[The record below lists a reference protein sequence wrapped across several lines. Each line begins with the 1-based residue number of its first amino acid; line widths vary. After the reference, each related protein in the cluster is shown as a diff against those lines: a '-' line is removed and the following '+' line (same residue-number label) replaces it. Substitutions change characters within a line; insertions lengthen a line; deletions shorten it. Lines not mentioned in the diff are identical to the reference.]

1 MKKIGMVGIG
11 LMGHG
16 IASNLLKHGYP
27 LTVLE
32 HAGNQPLDALLKAGA
47 RTAPS
52 CAALAAEA
60 DVVILVV
67 TGTPQVEAVLL
78 GEQDKERGNQTASDI
93 GIGNSCA
100 GADGILRSLRP
111 GSVVIDCSTTV
122 PESTER
128 MARAVQA
135 VGCDFLDAPMTR
147 TAKEAAE
154 GRLNLLVGGSA
165 ELLAR
170 CLPILQSF
178 AENITHA
185 GPVGAGHRMKL
196 LHNYVSLGFATLLAE
211 AAACAKN
218 AGIDPQVF
226 VDVLAQGGGGGAAL
240 ERLRPFIT
248 SGDASTLKF
257 SINNAQ
263 KDLRYYNTMAQDAQA
278 AHTVAAAVLKTLET
292 ASLAGH
298 GHDWVPTL
306 VNVIANKK

>member
-1 MKKIGMVGIG
+1 MKKIGMVGVG

-27 LTVLE
+27 LTLLE
-32 HAGNQPLDALLKAGA
+32 HAGNQPLDTLLLAGA
-47 RTAPS
+47 RTATS
-52 CAALAAEA
+52 CASLAAEA

-67 TGTPQVEAVLL
+67 TGTAQVEAVLL
-78 GEQDKERGNQTASDI
+78 GEQSDKHSD
-93 GIGNSCA
+93 S
-100 GADGILRSLRP
+100 ILRGLRP

-128 MARAVQA
+128 MARAVQSA
-135 VGCDFLDAPMTR
+135 GCDFLDAPMTR

-165 ELLAR
+165 ELLAE
-170 CLPILQSF
+170 CLPILQCF

-211 AAACAKN
+211 AAACAQS

-226 VDVLAQGGGGGAAL
+226 VDVLAKGGGGGAAL

-263 KDLRYYNTMAQDAQA
+263 KDLRYYNTMAQDAKA
-278 AHTVAAAVLKTLET
+278 EHTVAAAVLKTLE
-292 ASLAGH
+292 AACIAGH

-306 VNVIANKK
+306 VGMIANKNKLHIA